1 MLVLSR
7 KEGEKIV
14 IGSAQDGTEIEIS
27 VVEIRGG
34 RVRLGISAPRNVS
47 IRRQELDFQG
57 AAVGLASAPFSTP
70 VPQPTDLSLADVH
83 LASGSC

>member
-7 KEGEKIV
+7 KEGEKIL
-14 IGSAQDGTEIEIS
+14 IGSALDGTEIEIS

-34 RVRLGISAPRNVS
+34 RVRLGISAPRNVA

-57 AAVGLASAPFSTP
+57 AAVGVANAAFSTP
-70 VPQPTDLSLADVH
+70 VPPTTDLSLAEVH

>member
-7 KEGEKIV
+7 KEEEKII
-14 IGSAQDGTEIEIS
+14 IGSAHDGTEIEIS

-57 AAVGLASAPFSTP
+57 AAVGVANAAFSTP
-70 VPQPTDLSLADVH
+70 APQNTDLAHAEVH

>member
-7 KEGEKIV
+7 KEGEKIL
-14 IGSAQDGTEIEIS
+14 IGSALDGTEIEIS

-57 AAVGLASAPFSTP
+57 AAVGVANAAFSTP
-70 VPQPTDLSLADVH
+70 VPPTTDLSLAEVH

>member
-14 IGSAQDGTEIEIS
+14 IGSAHDGTEIEIS

-34 RVRLGISAPRNVS
+34 RVRLGISDRKSV
-47 IRRQELDFQG
+47 
-57 AAVGLASAPFSTP
+57 V
-70 VPQPTDLSLADVH
+70 
-83 LASGSC
+83 

>member
-14 IGSAQDGTEIEIS
+14 IGSAHDGTEIEIS
-27 VVEIRGG
+27 VVEIRGA
-34 RVRLGISAPRNVS
+34 RVRLGIAAPRNVS

-57 AAVGLASAPFSTP
+57 AAVGVASAAFSTP
-70 VPQPTDLSLADVH
+70 GPQVTDLSLAEVH

>member
-7 KEGEKIV
+7 KEEEKIV
-14 IGSAQDGTEIEIS
+14 IGSAHDGTEIEIS

-57 AAVGLASAPFSTP
+57 AAAGVANAAYSTP
-70 VPQPTDLSLADVH
+70 VPPNTDLSLAEVH

>member
-7 KEGEKIV
+7 KEGEKIL
-14 IGSAQDGTEIEIS
+14 IGSAHDGTEIEIS

-34 RVRLGISAPRNVS
+34 RVRLGIVAPRNVS

-57 AAVGLASAPFSTP
+57 TAVGVANAAFSTP
-70 VPQPTDLSLADVH
+70 VPPTTDLSLAEVH